1 MDGFGHFLFPTSMD
15 SPEVSVFLLLAR
27 IVFGGMLLSHG
38 LEKLMSFKTL
48 STSFPAQL
56 GMSSKTTLMLAIFAE
71 FFCSI
76 AFICGF
82 LYRLAMLPMLFTM
95 FIAFFVT
102 LRKAPFLQRELPL
115 VYLLV
120 YIFLYVAGPGRYAID
135 YLFAR

>member
-15 SPEVSVFLLLAR
+15 APEVSVFLLIAR